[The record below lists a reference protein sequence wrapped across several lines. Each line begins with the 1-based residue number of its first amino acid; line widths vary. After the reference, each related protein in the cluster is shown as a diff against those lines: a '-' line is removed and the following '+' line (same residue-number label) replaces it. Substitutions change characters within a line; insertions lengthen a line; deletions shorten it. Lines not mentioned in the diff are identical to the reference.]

1 MASVNLKKL
10 ITIKKL
16 DPIVK
21 TINEQ
26 EVVIQQYVPITKQAE
41 AINKVL
47 GYVFDE
53 ERVFSPVRYEI
64 YALLAAIEVF
74 TNINIT
80 DAMWE
85 KADETYDHMVL
96 NGIDKI
102 LDDVKTYQNFQ
113 ILLKECINTLDN
125 HNHSALGTV
134 RAMATDYDNTKFNV
148 DELMRQLTDDN
159 QVGLVKE
166 VLDKMG

>member
-16 DPIVK
+16 DPITEVF
-21 TINEQ
+21 NEQ
-26 EVVIQQYVPITKQAE
+26 EIVIQQYVPIAKQAE

-53 ERVFSPVRYEI
+53 ERVFSPVRYKI
-64 YALLAAIEVF
+64 YALLAAIEIF

-85 KADETYDHMVL
+85 KADETYDGIIL
-96 NGIDKI
+96 NGIDKLLEKVSQYNDFI
-102 LDDVKTYQNFQ
+102 N
-113 ILLKECINTLDN
+113 LLKECMTSFDV
-125 HNHSALGTV
+125 HNHSALGTM
-134 RAMATDYDNTKFNV
+134 RAMATDYDNAKFNV
-148 DELMRQLTDDN
+148 DELMKQLSDDN